1 MLLICLESVEENAS
15 LAYVSCGGAWKI
27 RTSEGGVG
35 SGRGGIAGAEQMRPG
50 SLWGRS
56 LLANFSHET
65 SRSSIFGHR
74 FKNKRG
80 TSVLSDKRTDGHVDG
95 RIDSRTD
102 RRTDGRTV
110 LFFQQIIYTLKSH
123 GIIYKWL
130 RDDLVI
136 VVASRCC
143 FCYGLEHARRRPSP
157 SIIVLAINAS
167 EICAYQINPKTKK
180 YIYISRGPNKSESRS
195 DCHSSEK

>member
-1 MLLICLESVEENAS
+1 
-15 LAYVSCGGAWKI
+15 
-27 RTSEGGVG
+27 
-35 SGRGGIAGAEQMRPG
+35 MRPG
-50 SLWGRS
+50 SLWGR
-56 LLANFSHET
+56 LLIANFSHET

-95 RIDSRTD
+95 RIDRQPGG
-102 RRTDGRTV
+102 RTDGRTV

-136 VVASRCC
+136 VVVVVASRCC
-143 FCYGLEHARRRPSP
+143 FCFCFCCCYGLEHARRRPSP

-167 EICAYQINPKTKK
+167 EICAYQINPKTKI

-195 DCHSSEK
+195 DCHSGREEVKNKLGKIAGKTGIK